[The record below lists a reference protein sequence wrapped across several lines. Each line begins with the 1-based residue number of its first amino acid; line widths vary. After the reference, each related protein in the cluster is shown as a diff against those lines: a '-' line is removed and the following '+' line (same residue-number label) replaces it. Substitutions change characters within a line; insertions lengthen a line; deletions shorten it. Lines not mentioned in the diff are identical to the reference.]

1 MQLNPITFE
10 VLRNALSAMC
20 DEGSEMIARLA
31 YAPTISEGHDHSCAL
46 LTAEGR
52 LVSHGDRDQA
62 PHIGSFEPS
71 VRVVREWTEDKFE
84 PGDVYIFNDPYSG
97 GIHTNDVKLIRP
109 IFHGGKVIAFNSS
122 TGHWPDVGGALPGS
136 FNPRATDCYSEGL
149 RMPPMLLFKGDK
161 LDRTV
166 MTLIE
171 YNMRTGRERIADIY
185 AQHRAGLLIEE
196 RLCELYDRHGGETIE
211 TLFIDVF
218 DYTEELFRKQVAE
231 LPDGEFEFE
240 DFSDMDAMHPDTP
253 RIRVHCRMRISGD
266 KVTFDYTGSDPAP
279 VGPFGFPRASLETA
293 VYDGTLHCFPQL
305 APLNHGLARSVEIL
319 STPGSCVHIQEP
331 TPASGYASGAYEKV
345 AAVTMACWANAFSTV
360 NPRRMYAAGINLA
373 NLCIGGI
380 HPKTG
385 KQFVNY
391 LWNEGGQGAR
401 SYKDGNP
408 FQMMIFIGGATNQPV
423 EILERLYPLL
433 YTNCIGIEDSCGD
446 GKFRGGVGIDRSFK
460 VLGALTLT
468 MHGDRAEITPFG
480 FAGGTNGGANILR
493 LRRAANPEIEEDL
506 GMHAVGIRLEP
517 GDHMIYRSNGG
528 GGFGNPLDR
537 DPERVSADVELG
549 WISREKANAVYGVVL
564 RADESAKDR
573 YVIDLNATTV
583 MREQMAKETR
593 VRGYGPGE
601 VHPLGELIQV
611 AEVALAAE

>member
-1 MQLNPITFE
+1 MKLNPITFE

-52 LVSHGDRDQA
+52 LVAHGDRDQA

-109 IFHGGKVIAFNSS
+109 IFHGGRVIAFNSS

-149 RMPPMLLFKGDK
+149 RIPPMLLFRGDK

-166 MTLIE
+166 ITLIE

-196 RLCELYDRHGGETIE
+196 RLCELYDRHGDETIE

-218 DYTEELFRKQVAE
+218 DYTEEMFRKQVAE

-253 RIRVHCRMRISGD
+253 RIRVHCRMRISGGQ
-266 KVTFDYTGSDPAP
+266 VTLDYRGSDPAP

-319 STPGSCVHIQEP
+319 STPGSCVHIEEP

-360 NPRRMYAAGINLA
+360 NPHRMYAAGINLA

-408 FQMMIFIGGATNQPV
+408 FQMMIFIGGATNQPI

-433 YTNCIGIEDSCGD
+433 YTNCVGVVDSCGD

-468 MHGDRAEITPFG
+468 MHGDRAEVTPFG
-480 FAGGTNGGANILR
+480 LAGGTNGGANILR

-549 WISREKANAVYGVVL
+549 WISSEKASAVYGVVL
-564 RADESAKDR
+564 CTDELEKNR
-573 YVIDLNATTV
+573 YIIDWNATTV
-583 MREQMAKETR
+583 MREQRANETR

-601 VHPLGELIQV
+601 VHPLGEIIQV
-611 AEVALAAE
+611 AEAALAAE